1 MRMRTQISIFVAM
14 FSLFVVIGCNND
26 QSNHE
31 GMNMGDN
38 DSLTP
43 IIVELSIQPEQ
54 VKVNDKIMIE
64 VLVTQNNKQVTDA
77 NKVLIEFVPLN
88 ESGTHIEM
96 EAIHA
101 GEGKYVIETSM
112 EQPDTYSVI
121 SHVTVGAMH
130 SMPKKELIVTK

>member
-1 MRMRTQISIFVAM
+1 MRMRTQIGIIMAM
-14 FSLFVVIGCNND
+14 ISLFVVIGCNSD

-31 GMNMGDN
+31 GMNMGNN

-43 IIVELSIQPEQ
+43 ILVELSIQPEQ

-64 VLVTQNNKQVTDA
+64 VLVTRNNKQVTDA
-77 NKVLIEFVPLN
+77 NKVLIEFVPSN
-88 ESGTHIEM
+88 EGGTHIEM
-96 EAIHA
+96 EATHV
-101 GEGKYVIETSM
+101 GDGKYVIETSLD
-112 EQPDTYSVI
+112 QADTYSVI